1 MNQEKIGKFISSMRK
16 EKGYTQLE
24 LAKKLGVTDKA
35 VSKWERGL
43 CFPDMSLLVPISEI
57 FGLTI
62 NELLIGEK
70 SSKKNQ
76 ENIEEVNKDILVY
89 SSNEIKKTKKREKR
103 FKWIVLIISL
113 LFLLFAYFSMIRYYT
128 NQKQEKELEKY
139 VEHIEDNLKDLNFK
153 KDNPLRSPNSILK
166 IDNVTYVVPKF
177 FYRSFSKNKMI
188 KGLYKEILSYSDYEN
203 LTGIIVYFNG
213 KEIDVHQYK
222 TIGEKVNDMVSIQ
235 CNQDGSLIKKDR
247 TEQEKEFYRDN
258 KEEIQ
263 DRVYK
268 IIMMWNSIYEY

>member
-1 MNQEKIGKFISSMRK
+1 MMNQEKIGKFISSLRK

-43 CFPDMSLLVPISEI
+43 CFPDMSLLIPISEI

-89 SSNEIKKTKKREKR
+89 SSNEIKKTKKREKI
-103 FKWIVLIISL
+103 FKWIFLIISSI
-113 LFLLFAYFSMIRYYT
+113 FLVFAYFSIIRYYS

-166 IDNVTYVVPKF
+166 IDDVTYVVPKF
-177 FYRSFSKNKMI
+177 FYSSFSKNKTI
-188 KGLYKEILSYSDYEN
+188 KEFYKEILSYSDYEN
-203 LTGIIVYFNG
+203 LTGIIVYFNW
-213 KEIDVHQYK
+213 KEVYFHLYK
-222 TIGEKVNDMVSIQ
+222 TI
-235 CNQDGSLIKKDR
+235 
-247 TEQEKEFYRDN
+247 
-258 KEEIQ
+258 
-263 DRVYK
+263 
-268 IIMMWNSIYEY
+268 